1 MSREIGS
8 LLGDYRIIGRL
19 GRGGAGEVFRVE
31 HVITHRIEALKLLAR
46 GRPATAEEE
55 LRFLREIEL
64 QAGLH
69 HPNIAAVLNACST
82 PEGLALA
89 MELVDGEPLSA
100 ILARGGVA
108 LRDGIRYMRE
118 TLDAL
123 AYAHAHSVVHRD
135 VKPGNI
141 LITADGSVKLTDFG
155 LAHSPAGPELS
166 ASGVPAG
173 SPYYMS
179 PEQVLGTSP
188 ADARSDCYSAGVV
201 LYEIATGRRPFEGQ
215 SGFDVMVQQ
224 REAAPAAPLSIAP
237 HLGCALNDAILK
249 AMEKDPARRF
259 QSAAEFRAA
268 LDGALEILPAAPAR
282 TQFREAARWIATLV
296 APAMVAGFALM
307 VSLHR
312 AKVAPP
318 ASPPAVHRSVLPQLA
333 PPPAPVPVAAP
344 VPGKPEKIAV
354 KKPAAARRQ
363 SRSPALPVRESAAA
377 PSTAPPEI
385 PLPPPAASDAPAA
398 PPAIG
403 SEEAPPAE
411 PAKRRNFL
419 RRALNRIIH
428 PRGAPK
434 PQVP

>member
-123 AYAHAHSVVHRD
+123 AYAHAHGVVHRD

-188 ADARSDCYSAGVV
+188 ADARSCCDS
-201 LYEIATGRRPFEGQ
+201 LRIT
-215 SGFDVMVQQ
+215 SS
-224 REAAPAAPLSIAP
+224 PAAWPNISLTSLNPSRSMLSTA
-237 HLGCALNDAILK
+237 NDSLLC
-249 AMEKDPARRF
+249 F
-259 QSAAEFRAA
+259 AASIVRVRCS
-268 LDGALEILPAAPAR
+268 PK
-282 TQFREAARWIATLV
+282 AARL
-296 APAMVAGFALM
+296 GKS
-307 VSLHR
+307 VS
-312 AKVAPP
+312 
-318 ASPPAVHRSVLPQLA
+318 AS
-333 PPPAPVPVAAP
+333 
-344 VPGKPEKIAV
+344 
-354 KKPAAARRQ
+354 
-363 SRSPALPVRESAAA
+363 
-377 PSTAPPEI
+377 
-385 PLPPPAASDAPAA
+385 
-398 PPAIG
+398 
-403 SEEAPPAE
+403 
-411 PAKRRNFL
+411 
-419 RRALNRIIH
+419 
-428 PRGAPK
+428 
-434 PQVP
+434 